1 MGGFEFT
8 VLQRNLK
15 EWHESRSPFDGLLH
29 ERPLLNS
36 KSRFDS
42 YSVRNSVGEQG
53 WRSGESTRPPPM
65 WPGFKF
71 RRRRHMWVEFVV
83 GSLSSSKRFFSGYS
97 GFPLF
102 SKTNISK
109 FQFEQEWG
117 RQRITM
123 WMCYLPVVIYLF
135 IYFVLIMSH
144 IIFRH
149 CRVHIFFRQPF
160 SK

>member
-1 MGGFEFT
+1 MSSHSASTEPISKSSLLVTIKSSLTYSYFEKGCRKKCTRQSLKGFMGGFEFT

-15 EWHESRSPFDGLLH
+15 EWHESRSPFDGRLH

-42 YSVRNSVGEQG
+42 YSVRNSVAEQG

-83 GSLSSSKRFFSGYS
+83 GSLPSSERFFSGYS

-109 FQFEQEWG
+109 FQFDQE
-117 RQRITM
+117 
-123 WMCYLPVVIYLF
+123 
-135 IYFVLIMSH
+135 
-144 IIFRH
+144 
-149 CRVHIFFRQPF
+149 
-160 SK
+160 